1 MINWFKK
8 LFSKQEEKEEC
19 HYELWIKEQED
30 EHYLQKRK
38 DSKQSSRPSKTT
50 QD

>member
-1 MINWFKK
+1 MINWFKSYSQNK
-8 LFSKQEEKEEC
+8 KKREY

-30 EHYLQKRK
+30 EHCCKNEKIQNR
-38 DSKQSSRPSKTT
+38 QWIIKTT